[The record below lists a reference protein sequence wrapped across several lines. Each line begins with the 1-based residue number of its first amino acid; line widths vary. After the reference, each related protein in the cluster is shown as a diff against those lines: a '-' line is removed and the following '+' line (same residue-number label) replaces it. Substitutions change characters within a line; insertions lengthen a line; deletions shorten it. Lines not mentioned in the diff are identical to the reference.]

1 MNRNGSG
8 IAYGVGAYVIWGLLP
23 IYWRW
28 LDRASAFE
36 ILAHRAIWSLLF
48 CFIFLAYQKQL
59 RTTIALLK
67 IPRTF
72 SLLALTSLLL
82 SANWAI
88 YIWSV
93 SVDRVVEAA
102 LGYYITPLVAVT
114 FGVLVL
120 KEKLRKLQIVS
131 VSLAAIGVVI
141 LTVAYGHIPLIALG
155 LAVSWGSYSLIKK
168 QLNAGALETLS
179 VETLVAFIPN
189 FAFLSYLI
197 NKNEA
202 QFGQDVG
209 FSLALFSAGLF
220 TVIPLLMFNAATT
233 RLPLTVTG
241 LLQYIT
247 PSIMFLVGIV
257 IFHEP
262 LPVAKIVGFIFI
274 WIALTFLGTDLVKS
288 GRSINQRKGET
299 F

>member
-1 MNRNGSG
+1 LNRNGSG
-8 IAYGVGAYVIWGLLP
+8 IAYGIGSYVIWGLLP

-28 LDRASAFE
+28 LDAASAFE

-48 CFIFLAYQKQL
+48 CLIFLAYQKQL
-59 RTTIALLK
+59 RTTFVLLK
-67 IPRTF
+67 NPRTF

-120 KEKLRKLQIVS
+120 KEKLRRLQIVS
-131 VSLAAIGVVI
+131 VSLATVGVVI

-168 QLNAGALETLS
+168 RLNAGALETLS
-179 VETLVAFIPN
+179 IETLVAFIPN
-189 FAFLSYLI
+189 FAFLIHLI
-197 NKNEA
+197 NKHEA
-202 QFGQDVG
+202 QFGQDLG

-247 PSIMFLVGIV
+247 PSIMFLVGIIV
-257 IFHEP
+257 FHEP
-262 LPVAKIVGFIFI
+262 LPVAKIIGFIFI
-274 WIALTFLGTDLVKS
+274 WVALTFLGTDLVKS
-288 GRSINQRKGET
+288 SRSVNQREG
-299 F
+299 

>member
-1 MNRNGSG
+1 LNRNGSG

-48 CFIFLAYQKQL
+48 CFLFLAYQKQL
-59 RTTIALLK
+59 RTTFALLK
-67 IPRTF
+67 NPRTF

-82 SANWAI
+82 SANWGI
-88 YIWSV
+88 YLWSV

-120 KEKLRKLQIVS
+120 KEKLRKFQVIS
-131 VSLAAIGVVI
+131 VCLATIGVII
-141 LTVAYGHIPLIALG
+141 LTVAYGHVPLIALG

-168 QLNAGALETLS
+168 RLNAGALETLS
-179 VETLVAFIPN
+179 IETLVAFIPS
-189 FAFLSYLI
+189 FTYLI
-197 NKNEA
+197 YLMNMSEA
-202 QFGQDVG
+202 QFGQDLV
-209 FSLALFSAGLF
+209 FSLFLFSAGLF

-247 PSIMFLVGIV
+247 PSILFLIGIV
-257 IFHEP
+257 VFHEP
-262 LPVAKIVGFIFI
+262 LTISKIIGFVFI
-274 WIALTFLGTDLVKS
+274 WVALTFLGTDLVKS
-288 GRSINQRKGET
+288 SRSINQRKG
-299 F
+299 

>member
-1 MNRNGSG
+1 LNRNGSG

-59 RTTIALLK
+59 RTTFTLLK
-67 IPRTF
+67 NPRTF

-131 VSLAAIGVVI
+131 VLLAAIGVVI
-141 LTVAYGHIPLIALG
+141 LTVAYGHIPLVALG

-247 PSIMFLVGIV
+247 PSIMFLVGV
-257 IFHEP
+257 VVFHEP
-262 LPVAKIVGFIFI
+262 LPVSKIIGFIFI

-288 GRSINQRKGET
+288 GRSVNQRKGET